1 MLLWKSWF
9 DLRQRFFYS
18 LGILLLLLA
27 TVIAAHPTISS
38 TRVADP
44 ISQAQYQRLS
54 KDYVYYINALWF
66 TSNSRTAFYIVT
78 ILLALSGVPVE
89 KGRGSVLMTLS
100 LPVRRWLWVVTHAG
114 MAALLILVLAFV
126 PLVGI
131 AIGSPL
137 IGKSYPHLLDTLLPI
152 IGSWL
157 PCFPWIGLSLLLNS
171 FLRSAIKSALI
182 IIPFIIVVPSLV
194 QVVLPSLSRWCP
206 WTAGSF
212 DLWNHGIPWAQ
223 LIVTLM
229 IGIGSAFV
237 AAYRFSREEY

>member
-18 LGILLLLLA
+18 MVVLLLLLT
-27 TVIAAHPTISS
+27 TVIAAYPTISA
-38 TRVADP
+38 TKVADP

-54 KDYVYYINALWF
+54 SDYVYYVNSLWF

-78 ILLALSGVPVE
+78 ILLALAGVPVE

-100 LPVRRWLWVVTHAG
+100 LPVKRWLWTVAHAA
-114 MAALLILVLAFV
+114 MASLLILVLAFV

-137 IGKSYPHLLDTLLPI
+137 VGRSYPHLLDSLLPA

-171 FLRSAIKSALI
+171 FLRRAIKSALI
-182 IIPFIIVVPSLV
+182 IIPFIIVVPSIV
-194 QVVLPSLSRWCP
+194 QVVSPSLSRWCP

-212 DLWNHGIPWAQ
+212 DLWKHGIPWAH
-223 LIVTLM
+223 IMVTLL
-229 IGIGSAFV
+229 IGIGSTAL